1 MSTFARAPTLPPLR
15 ADNDRARTPAS
26 IWLSRAELAPS
37 AQERLLSTP
46 IFKIVAGKLQ
56 LDADQLAKIAD
67 AVPSARSLLLDFEKA
82 VSGKRAHE
90 DGDSEDGDSESRA
103 KPPKRARP
111 PSTEAEPRAA
121 PASPP
126 AKEATPRSLKPPRI
140 LSRALEL
147 PRGAAAGDKIRLFDL
162 NKKKKVGEVF
172 EVPEDAHEGMKL
184 DFMHPPDS
192 LRLVFEDGAGF
203 IAGGSSIAQ
212 HGTRLRFH
220 RKTCRCSSCPVM
232 GCGGDSSAVIFDSMV
247 DDETCRRFEAH
258 AKAANKRGLQF
269 HINRLQARRSVG

>member
-1 MSTFARAPTLPPLR
+1 MSAVARAPTPLPLR
-15 ADNDRARTPAS
+15 ADHDRAHTPAS

-37 AQERLLSTP
+37 AQEHLLSTP

-56 LDADQLAKIAD
+56 LDADQLTKIAD
-67 AVPSARSLLLDFEKA
+67 AVPSARSLLRDFEKA

-90 DGDSEDGDSESRA
+90 DGDEEGNSESRA

-111 PSTEAEPRAA
+111 SSTEAEPRTA

-126 AKEATPRSLKPPRI
+126 AKEATPRSLKPTRI

-147 PRGAAAGDKIRLFDL
+147 PRGAAAGDRIRLFDL

-172 EVPEDAHEGMKL
+172 DVPEDAHEGMKL

-203 IAGGSSIAQ
+203 AAGGSSIAQ

-247 DDETCRRFEAH
+247 DDETCRLFEAH

-269 HINRLQARRSVG
+269 QINRLQARRSLG